1 MNEETK
7 KLAWVQYGFILSSVV
22 LIAIA
27 SLYLLS

>member
-7 KLAWVQYGFILSSVV
+7 KLAWVQYGFILSSIA